1 MTLRK
6 VTLTVDEGWFKV
18 LGEQLAPTL
27 RETGEV
33 LRWDKVVDLLVE
45 PCLDCKKEDMDEF
58 ACDQDEGYCLDC
70 CGCEE
75 HREDDA
81 HGSWRD

>member
-18 LGEQLAPTL
+18 LDEHLSPTL

-33 LRWDKVVDLLVE
+33 LRWDKVVDLLVD

-58 ACDQDEGYCLDC
+58 ACDQDDGYCLDC

-75 HREDDA
+75 HRADDEQ
-81 HGSWRD
+81 GSWRD